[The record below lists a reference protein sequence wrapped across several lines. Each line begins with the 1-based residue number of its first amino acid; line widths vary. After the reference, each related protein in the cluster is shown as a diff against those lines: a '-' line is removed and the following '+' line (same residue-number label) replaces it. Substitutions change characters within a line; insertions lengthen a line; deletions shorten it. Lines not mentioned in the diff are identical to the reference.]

1 MQYKKTDEQEKYL
14 TEGCLKRAVG
24 GEITAADASGNGL
37 GRAERTVN
45 TK

>member
-37 GRAERTVN
+37 ARAGRTARA
-45 TK
+45 K